1 MAQQELILEKIIES
15 LSNPNR
21 KRLEEEGTWVGRLY
35 TDKGLPL
42 DMSIAELRKRN
53 FTEDDI
59 FIIVEGALTWFVQ
72 HKRNSG
78 ATDKAL
84 NRQREQ
90 NSKTMSAFLAGRETG
105 LY

>member
-1 MAQQELILEKIIES
+1 MAQQELILEKIVES

-21 KRLEEEGTWVGRLY
+21 AYLEEQGTWVGKLY

-42 DMSIAELRKRN
+42 DISIAELRKRN
-53 FTEDDI
+53 TSEDDM
-59 FIIVEGALTWFVQ
+59 FVIIEGALTWFVQ

-78 ATDKAL
+78 ATEKAL

-90 NSKTMSAFLAGRETG
+90 NNKIMAAFLAGKETG